1 LGIGARVTPA
11 LAEEATLGAL
21 DSTFEGAAEIFQR
34 RGVALSPKR
43 IRAISQSLAAAA
55 LRRRRQ
61 CVQSYLAGATA
72 AGQALKGK
80 NIVVCMDGGRM
91 NIRTPKRRGPMKKDA
106 KVRGFHADWREPKL
120 FTIYTIGSDGK
131 LSPEAPAWCDG
142 TLDGHQHMLDLLACQ
157 LHALGAAQAAKVIFM
172 GDGARWIWDH
182 LDELLERVGIDREKV
197 SEVLDFAHAVEHLAK
212 VAEVLPG
219 STAAS
224 RRRWL
229 NKHRHM
235 LRHGEVEQV
244 VKDLARLSAKHRS
257 KTIQR
262 EREYFVKHTH
272 RMQYEEYE
280 KAGIPMGSGS
290 VESAIRRIV
299 NLRLKGAGMFW
310 LKHNGEGFLHLRCQA
325 KAGQWQGFFKDLLTF
340 LPDDLS

>member
-1 LGIGARVTPA
+1 MGLGARVTPA

-21 DSTFEGAAEIFQR
+21 DSTFEGAADIFQR
-34 RGVALSPKR
+34 RGVDLSAKR

-55 LRRRRQ
+55 LRRRREL
-61 CVQSYLAGATA
+61 VQSYLAGATP
-72 AGQALKGK
+72 AGHALKGK
-80 NIVVCMDGGRM
+80 RIVVCMDGGRM
-91 NIRTPKRRGPMKKDA
+91 NIRTPKRRGPMKKGA
-106 KVRGFHADWREPKL
+106 KARGFHADWREPKL
-120 FTIYTIGSDGK
+120 FTIYTIGSGGT
-131 LSPEAPAWCDG
+131 LSPDAPAWCDG
-142 TLDGHQHMLDLLACQ
+142 TLEGRQQMLDLLACL
-157 LHALGAAQAAKVIFM
+157 LHALGAAQAAQVIFM

-182 LDELLERVGIDREKV
+182 LDELLERLGIDREKV
-197 SEVLDFAHAVEHLAK
+197 SEVLDFAHAVEHLAD
-212 VAEVLPG
+212 VAQVLPG
-219 STAAS
+219 RTAAS

-244 VKDLARLSAKHRS
+244 VKDLATLSAQHRS
-257 KTIQR
+257 KKIKR
-262 EREYFVKHTH
+262 ELEYFVKHTH
-272 RMQYEEYE
+272 RMQYHEYE

-325 KAGQWQGFFKDLLTF
+325 KTGRWQRFFKDLLTF
-340 LPDDLS
+340 LPHDV